1 MVEQQL
7 RFAIPSVVAGAIRED
22 IESQVGDCDEAV
34 LSSRYFD
41 TVNGDL
47 AQLGVSLRLHRE
59 SGQWIQSWVSHA
71 TDGISRIEHH
81 LPLSH
86 GALRVVD
93 FVGREGTQ
101 TLLAD
106 TAAAKVLQ
114 DKLKVRFQIVY
125 ERLRGVVMTDGP
137 SGQSSIEMTL
147 DTGEIRA
154 RSKECP
160 VLELNFELLSGD
172 LMPMLELAAQWQ
184 NRYQLS
190 ILPVSKAEFGDRLAR
205 RKRLLGV
212 SNWRVSKLG
221 SRVTT
226 AQAAQKIVDACIV
239 QISRN
244 ALALS
249 QPDYSAQHLRQC
261 RDGLARLDA
270 AIRVFDGAVG
280 SPSVTVRRQL
290 KELRKQLGIVRNGR
304 LLRQEFLPQLYA
316 AGCGPLGPTANPDN
330 APLDPTIAPQI
341 QRLLMGVLFW
351 RHKGW
356 TSEPAGER
364 FREHASR
371 QLSRRIRRIRRRA
384 ARFDTAS
391 LKQRRR
397 LLENLMRLQFAAD
410 YARPVIR
417 KKQFLAIDT
426 VLSSAIPALQV
437 WCDLQQ
443 VGQLLQ
449 GEKLQS
455 DDRSAY
461 GFAAGWIA
469 GRTDAMESQLHLQ
482 MKNLARQKFNA

>member
-7 RFAIPSVVAGAIRED
+7 RFAISPVVAGSIRED
-22 IESQVGDCDEAV
+22 IESQVGDCNESV

-41 TVNGDL
+41 TVRGDL
-47 AQLGVSLRLHRE
+47 AQRGVSLRLQRE
-59 SGQWIQSWVSHA
+59 SGHWIQSWVSHA
-71 TDGISRIEHH
+71 SDGISRIEHH
-81 LPLSH
+81 LPLNH

-101 TLLAD
+101 LLLPDAN
-106 TAAAKVLQ
+106 AAKVLQ
-114 DKLKVRFQIVY
+114 EKLRVRFQIVY
-125 ERLRGVVMTDGP
+125 ERMRGVFMTDGS

-160 VLELNFELLSGD
+160 VLELNFELLNGD
-172 LMPMLELAAQWQ
+172 LLPMLELAAHWQ

-190 ILPVSKAEFGDRLAR
+190 LLPVSKAEFGDRLAR

-212 SNWRVSKLG
+212 SSWRAVQFHRRVS
-221 SRVTT
+221 T
-226 AQAAQKIVDACIV
+226 AQAARQIIDACV
-239 QISRN
+239 NQISRN
-244 ALALS
+244 ALALN
-249 QPDYSAQHLRQC
+249 QPDYTAQHLTQC

-270 AIRVFDGAVG
+270 AVRVFDGAVG
-280 SPSVTVRRQL
+280 APAGTVRIQIR
-290 KELRKQLGIVRNGR
+290 EIRKQLGIVRNAR

-316 AGCGPLGPTANPDN
+316 AGCGPLGPTANPGN
-330 APLDPTIAPQI
+330 APLDATIGPQI

-356 TSEPAGER
+356 TSPTAEQR
-364 FREHASR
+364 FSEHASR
-371 QLSRRIRRIRRRA
+371 QLGRRIKRIRRRA
-384 ARFDTAS
+384 ASFDTAS

-397 LLENLMRLQFAAD
+397 LLENLMRLQFAAE

-417 KKQFLAIDT
+417 KKQFRAIDA
-426 VLSSAIPALQV
+426 VLSSAIPALQA

-443 VGQLLQ
+443 VGQLLL

-455 DDRSAY
+455 DDRSAF

-482 MKNLARQKFNA
+482 MKSLARQKFND

>member
-7 RFAIPSVVAGAIRED
+7 RFAVSSIVAGAIRED
-22 IESQVGDCDEAV
+22 IESQIGDCDESV

-41 TVNGDL
+41 TVSGDL
-47 AQLGVSLRLHRE
+47 AQQGISLRLRRE
-59 SGQWIQSWVSHA
+59 SGHWIQSWVCHA
-71 TDGISRIEHH
+71 NDGISRIEHH

-86 GALRVVD
+86 GALRIVD

-101 TLLAD
+101 SLLAD
-106 TAAAKVLQ
+106 TGAAKLLQ
-114 DKLKVRFQIVY
+114 EKLRVRFQIVY
-125 ERLRGVVMTDGP
+125 ERMRGVIMTDGE

-147 DTGEIRA
+147 DTGEIRV

-160 VLELNFELLSGD
+160 VLELNFELLNGD
-172 LMPMLELAAQWQ
+172 FLPMLELAAHWQ

-190 ILPVSKAEFGDRLAR
+190 ILPASKAEFGDRLAR

-212 SNWRVSKLG
+212 SNWRAIALG
-221 SRVTT
+221 RRVTT
-226 AQAAQKIVDACIV
+226 AQAAQKIVDACINQV
-239 QISRN
+239 SRN

-249 QPDYSAQHLRQC
+249 QSDYTAQHLTQC

-270 AIRVFDGAVG
+270 AIRVFDGPVG
-280 SPSVTVRRQL
+280 APAGDVRRQI
-290 KELRKQLGIVRNGR
+290 KDIRKQLGMVRNGR

-330 APLDPTIAPQI
+330 APLDPTIGPQI

-356 TSEPAGER
+356 NSPRAEQR
-364 FREHASR
+364 FSEHASR
-371 QLSRRIRRIRRRA
+371 QLARRIKRIRRRA
-384 ARFDTAS
+384 ADFDTSS

-397 LLENLMRLQFAAD
+397 LLENLMRLQFATE

-417 KKQFLAIDT
+417 KKQYLAIDA
-426 VLSSAIPALQV
+426 VLSSAIPALQA

-443 VGQLLQ
+443 VGQLLL

-482 MKNLARQKFNA
+482 MKNLARQKFID